1 MLKTFKNWLQLDK
14 TNHAALD
21 GSSQAVIIEQN
32 PAYVSVVQKKKNAL
46 DERIRK
52 YKLEIRRLN
61 ASNQDLQKENQVL
74 LAQLLSTQ
82 ECVVESVDQH
92 KKLEQELK
100 KVQDT
105 KVSELQAVKASL
117 EKSQKTHS
125 ESLAK
130 VEALLVSKNQ
140 EFDKASK
147 TIATL
152 NSEIE
157 KLKSLVSQEKA
168 NANKHLQE
176 KNQASVALEK
186 MSSEIESLKGLSS
199 KEGSKTQQELVQVK
213 ADSSKRLLE
222 IEVLNQRIGEHEASL
237 DKVGYENELLLK
249 QLFQIQESLERYDN
263 DVKGYKSKISEYQ
276 LRWGRLVKNQPNLID
291 FESLE
296 ILSEDPVSSPPSLT
310 FRIEN
315 LSLGQHY
322 FPKID
327 FSLIFGVN
335 DVLISILDDDAEPVI
350 LNPKQ
355 VTLNAEEQQK
365 YRELSYLTWKKIV
378 SASKVLQDSKIN
390 QWSNL
395 SKNNVDI
402 VFWESKIA
410 NFNDSIN
417 SLPPVLRYEEAQLK
431 RELINPDYEHLWIK
445 LSNVD
450 YGAYSRPVLEV
461 RFSAALIT
469 DPKNFSQ
476 FPKIEFPLINGKDK
490 PFESWFP
497 ESRDEFGPK
506 FELRF
511 SLEKQVFDLAA
522 IQKLSASDGVLVVA
536 MCKQIPNILERL
548 EGNKIS
554 ISRPWSNWH
563 DMATS
568 SVAIMDKLV
577 KGVVKTSTTAKQA
590 SSAPIAQVASIAPVT
605 PVASAPIESAKLEKP
620 VKKPKMIVIKKKSA
634 R

>member
-14 TNHAALD
+14 TDHGALD

-46 DERIRK
+46 DERIKK
-52 YKLEIRRLN
+52 YKLEIRALN
-61 ASNQDLQKENQVL
+61 TASQDLQKENQVL

-82 ECVVESVDQH
+82 ESVVEAEDRN

-100 KVQDT
+100 KVQDA
-105 KVSELQAVKASL
+105 KANEFQSAKASL
-117 EKSQKTHS
+117 EKSQKSHS

-130 VEALLVSKNQ
+130 VEALLAAKNQ
-140 EFDKASK
+140 EVDKVSK
-147 TIATL
+147 TTSTL

-157 KLKSLVSQEKA
+157 KLKSLASQEKA
-168 NANKHLQE
+168 SAAKYLLE
-176 KNQASVALEK
+176 KNQASATVAKLQ
-186 MSSEIESLKGLSS
+186 SEIEVLKGFSA
-199 KEGSKTQQELVQVK
+199 KEGAKTQQELAQAK
-213 ADSSKRLLE
+213 ADSSKKLLE
-222 IEVLNQRIGEHEASL
+222 IEALNQRLGEQEANL
-237 DKVGYENELLLK
+237 EKVGYENELLLK

-263 DVKGYKSKISEYQ
+263 EVKGYKSKISDYE
-276 LRWGRLVKNQPNLID
+276 LRWGRLVKNQPNIID

-322 FPKID
+322 FSKID

-335 DVLISILDDDAEPVI
+335 DVSISILDDDAETVI
-350 LNPKQ
+350 FNPKQ
-355 VTLNAEEQQK
+355 VALNAEGQK
-365 YRELSYLTWKKIV
+365 QYRDLSYLTWKKIV
-378 SASKVLQDSKIN
+378 AASKVLQDSKVN

-395 SKNNVDI
+395 SKNSVDI

-410 NFNDSIN
+410 NFCDSVN
-417 SLPPVLRYEEAQLK
+417 SLPPVLRFEEAQLK

-450 YGAYSRPVLEV
+450 FGVYSKPVLEL

-469 DPKNFSQ
+469 DPKSFSQ

-522 IQKLSASDGVLVVA
+522 IQKLSASDSVFVVA
-536 MCKQIPNILERL
+536 MCRQIPNILERL
-548 EGNKIS
+548 EGNRIS
-554 ISRPWSNWH
+554 ISRPWANWQ
-563 DMATS
+563 DMASS
-568 SVAIMDKLV
+568 SVAIIDKLL
-577 KGVVKTSTTAKQA
+577 KGVTKAAPTMKQA
-590 SSAPIAQVASIAPVT
+590 SSESIAATSPARAESPPV
-605 PVASAPIESAKLEKP
+605 ESAKLGKP
-620 VKKPKMIVIKKKSA
+620 AKTPKMVVIKKKTS